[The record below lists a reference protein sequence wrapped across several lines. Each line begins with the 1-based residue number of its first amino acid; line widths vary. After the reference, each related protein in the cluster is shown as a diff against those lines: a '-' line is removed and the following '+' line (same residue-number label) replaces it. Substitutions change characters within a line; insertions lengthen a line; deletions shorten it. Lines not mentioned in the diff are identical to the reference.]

1 MIVCLSCKGGFHEE
15 CVEGFAGELADDQE
29 CCCNGEYDLGQE
41 YARMLREQ
49 AEAVS
54 PRPKRA
60 PAAPVG
66 DTPPVEE
73 PKKGD
78 SGYIHPDAWL
88 GTADIG
94 TLTDPKS
101 TGRKRVVR
109 MYPISAGQVCEWA
122 GKKHCGGGPKPIVGC
137 INNPATDQHHGP
149 DKNTLN
155 NAKSS
160 RGIGKAEN
168 VHVICSECH
177 NAWHAANDPYYPP
190 YDRVAQ
196 QAEPW
201 LPQTDFAWGPGSP
214 EPAEYDE
221 LAAEDRRRHEQAQKR
236 GRSHRGRNARPRA
249 EGDFAVEDDDEPG
262 RDPGSAESEG

>member
-1 MIVCLSCKGGFHEE
+1 MTAFASICLPCKGSFHEE
-15 CVEGFAGELADDQE
+15 CSEGFAGELADDQE
-29 CCCNGEYDLGQE
+29 CCCGGAYTLSDEYKVMHRLDADE
-41 YARMLREQ
+41 
-49 AEAVS
+49 AE

-60 PAAPVG
+60 QSTSVGPDESADVPAGPQ
-66 DTPPVEE
+66 
-73 PKKGD
+73 KGN

-94 TLTDPKS
+94 TLTDPLS

-109 MYPISAGQVCEWA
+109 MYPISGGQVCEWA
-122 GKKHCGGGPKPIVGC
+122 GRKHCGGGPKPVIGC

-155 NAKSS
+155 NQKVS
-160 RGIGKAEN
+160 RGIGVGEN
-168 VHVICSECH
+168 VHIICSECH
-177 NAWHAANDPYYPP
+177 NAWHAANDPYYPD

-201 LPQTDFAWGPGSP
+201 LPHADFAWGPSES

-221 LAAEDRRRHEQAQKR
+221 LAAEDRRRFEQAKKR
-236 GRSHRGRNARPRA
+236 GRAHRGRNATARTP
-249 EGDFAVEDDDEPG
+249 GDFDVEADDD
-262 RDPGSAESEG
+262 D